1 MALGHIA
8 HGNMTASGNLFF
20 FRSISRIESLLNKP
34 EVMDITMKHRLEKML
49 GYLESESY
57 LMAYR
62 TLSAIVAENEASGV
76 SLSVET
82 TTAIDV
88 MQTCLRIIV
97 GERVGHPEVAK
108 HFAQTV
114 SFYERL
120 ALLLTKK
127 LLGDSDASEEV
138 NTLMFCHDALAKH
151 RRN

>member
-1 MALGHIA
+1 MEKKH
-8 HGNMTASGNLFF
+8 
-20 FRSISRIESLLNKP
+20 
-34 EVMDITMKHRLEKML
+34 MKHQLENML

-62 TLSAIVAENEASGV
+62 TLNAIVAENETS
-76 SLSVET
+76 SELLSVET

-97 GERVGHPEVAK
+97 GERVGHPEVARYYAK
-108 HFAQTV
+108 TV

-120 ALLLTKK
+120 ALVLTKK
-127 LLGDSDASEEV
+127 LLGDSNAGEEV
-138 NTLMFCHDALAKH
+138 NILMFCHEALSKA